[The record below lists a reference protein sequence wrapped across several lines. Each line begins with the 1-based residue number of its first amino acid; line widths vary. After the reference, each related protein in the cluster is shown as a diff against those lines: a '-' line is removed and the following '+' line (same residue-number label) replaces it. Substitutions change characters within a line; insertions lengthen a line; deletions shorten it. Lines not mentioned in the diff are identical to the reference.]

1 MWRPFGFVLLV
12 AILESRSVH
21 PPQQIAHAFGQPGYP
36 TLLVAIA
43 RLRLSTTT
51 LLRSGEGR
59 STSGA
64 SGQGRPSPFAS
75 AAASATNPAAAPAS
89 NPNSWAS
96 PRPPNAIATGLPS
109 SRQRDRKSYP
119 SSSRKQIAAIPSAA
133 STVRAARSVSG
144 LIAPP
149 TGKRKRRRA
158 ASESTVCC
166 SAYAIVTPPWFSLPS
181 LFLKDGVMLPWLISD
196 GLILT
201 GSSFAFFS
209 ASDSSNVHPP
219 PTLRKISTLFSMASG
234 SMRLA
239 VRLPSFVVW
248 YPTISDISAR
258 CTFAPKP
265 PRGPV
270 ESQKPKISAVGHSS
284 NTTVAFEGFAAFN
297 RSPRPTVRNGCPS

>member
-1 MWRPFGFVLLV
+1 MRRPFGFTLQV
-12 AILESRSVH
+12 AILKSRGIH
-21 PPQQIAHAFGQPGYP
+21 PPQQIAHAKRQHGYS

-43 RLRLSTTT
+43 RLRLSTTSR
-51 LLRSGEGR
+51 LRSGEGR

-64 SGQGRPSPFAS
+64 SGHGRPSPFAS
-75 AAASATNPAAAPAS
+75 AAASATKPAAASAS
-89 NPNSWAS
+89 NPNSWTS
-96 PRPPNAIATGLPS
+96 PCPTNAIAPGLPS
-109 SRQRDRKSYP
+109 SRQRDRRSYP

-144 LIAPP
+144 LIAPL
-149 TGKRKRRRA
+149 TGKRRRRRA

-166 SAYAIVTPPWFSLPS
+166 SAYAIVTPPWLSLPS
-181 LFLKDGVMLPWLISD
+181 LFLKDGVMLPWLISE

-201 GSSFAFFS
+201 GSSFALFS
-209 ASDSSNVHPP
+209 APDSSNVHPP

-239 VRLPSFVVW
+239 VRLPSLVVW
-248 YPTISDISAR
+248 YPTISDTNAR
-258 CTFAPKP
+258 CTFTPRP

-284 NTTVAFEGFAAFN
+284 NTTVAFPGFAAFN
-297 RSPRPTVRNGCPS
+297 RSPKPTVRNGCP